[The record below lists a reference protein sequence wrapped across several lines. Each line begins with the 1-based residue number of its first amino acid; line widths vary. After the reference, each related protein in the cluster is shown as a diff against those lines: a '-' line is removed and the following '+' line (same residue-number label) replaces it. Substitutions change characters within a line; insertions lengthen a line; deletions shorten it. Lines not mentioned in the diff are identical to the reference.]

1 MPRVLLVDDNA
12 VVATVYR
19 SGLAMAGF
27 TVEAAGDGET
37 ALSKAAA
44 MPPDVILLDLMLP
57 GIDGFEV
64 LRRIRADPALGHVPV
79 VVFSNS
85 YTATRTA
92 ELWDAGATQVIAKA
106 TMTPKALVEVLR
118 SVLPARS

>member
-44 MPPDVILLDLMLP
+44 TPPDVILLDLMLP

-64 LRRIRADPALGHVPV
+64 LRRIRADPALGTVPV

-85 YTATRTA
+85 YTAARTA
-92 ELWDAGATQVIAKA
+92 ELWEAGATQVIAKA
-106 TMTPKALVEVLR
+106 TMTPKALVAVLR
-118 SVLPARS
+118 SALPAKP

>member
-1 MPRVLLVDDNA
+1 MPRVLLVEDNA

-27 TVEAAGDGET
+27 TVEAASDGET
-37 ALSKAAA
+37 ALSKAAST
-44 MPPDVILLDLMLP
+44 PPDVILLDLMLP
-57 GIDGFEV
+57 DIDGVEV
-64 LRRIRADPALGHVPV
+64 LRRIRADPAIKHVPV

-85 YTATRTA
+85 YTAARTA

-118 SVLPARS
+118 SVLPATP

>member
-1 MPRVLLVDDNA
+1 MARVLLVDDNPI
-12 VVATVYR
+12 VTTVYR
-19 SGLAMAGF
+19 SGLSMAGF
-27 TVEAAGDGET
+27 TVETAGDGEA

-44 MPPDVILLDLMLP
+44 TIPDVILLDLMLP

-64 LRRIRADPALGHVPV
+64 LRRIRADAALRDVPV

-85 YTATRTA
+85 YTAARTA
-92 ELWDAGATQVIAKA
+92 ELWDAGATQVVAKA

-118 SVLPARS
+118 GVLPPRS

>member
-1 MPRVLLVDDNA
+1 MPRVLLVEDNA

-27 TVEAAGDGET
+27 TVDAANDGQT
-37 ALSKAAA
+37 ALSKATAT
-44 MPPDVILLDLMLP
+44 PPDVILLDLMLP
-57 GIDGFEV
+57 DIDGLEV
-64 LRRIRADPALGHVPV
+64 LRRIRADTAIAHVPV

-85 YTATRTA
+85 YTAARTA
-92 ELWDAGATQVIAKA
+92 ELWEAGATQVIAKA

-118 SVLPARS
+118 NLLPGSS

>member
-1 MPRVLLVDDNA
+1 MARVLLVDDNPI
-12 VVATVYR
+12 VTTVYR
-19 SGLAMAGF
+19 SGLSMAGF
-27 TVEAAGDGET
+27 TVETAGDGES

-44 MPPDVILLDLMLP
+44 TTPDIILLDLMLP

-64 LRRIRADPALGHVPV
+64 LRRIRADTVLKDVPV

-85 YTATRTA
+85 YTAARTA
-92 ELWDAGATQVIAKA
+92 ELWDAGATQVVAKA

-118 SVLPARS
+118 GVLPPPP

>member
-1 MPRVLLVDDNA
+1 MARVLLVDDNPI
-12 VVATVYR
+12 VTTVYR
-19 SGLAMAGF
+19 SGLSMAGF
-27 TVEAAGDGET
+27 TVETAGDGET

-44 MPPDVILLDLMLP
+44 TIPDVILLDLMLP

-64 LRRIRADPALGHVPV
+64 LRRIRADAALRDVPV

-85 YTATRTA
+85 YTAARTA
-92 ELWDAGATQVIAKA
+92 ELWDAGATQVVAKA

-118 SVLPARS
+118 GVLPPKS

>member
-27 TVEAAGDGET
+27 TVEAAADGEA

-44 MPPDVILLDLMLP
+44 TPPDVILLDLMLP

-64 LRRIRADPALGHVPV
+64 LRRIRADPALGTVPV

-85 YTATRTA
+85 YTAARTA
-92 ELWDAGATQVIAKA
+92 ELWEAGATQVIAKA
-106 TMTPKALVEVLR
+106 TMTPKALVAVLR
-118 SVLPARS
+118 SVLPAKP

>member
-1 MPRVLLVDDNA
+1 MARVLLVEDNA

-19 SGLAMAGF
+19 SSLAMAGF
-27 TVEAAGDGET
+27 TVEAASDGET

-44 MPPDVILLDLMLP
+44 SRPDVILLDLMLP

-64 LRRIRADPALGHVPV
+64 LRRIRADPALGTVPV

-118 SVLPARS
+118 SVLPASP